1 MIAAPIPPRRAWDG
15 DAAPQGSRLASA
27 AALLIML
34 LFILALGASIYG
46 LVGLVMGIA

>member
-1 MIAAPIPPRRAWDG
+1 
-15 DAAPQGSRLASA
+15 LASA